1 MEVVDRIHRC
11 KNDEQLYWLTK
22 KLIKE
27 AISETKGLNGYRGL
41 IGTMSEINRK
51 ECDFDPE
58 KKERYSFS
66 VPFWNGYIPLGTK
79 IVYGI
84 ACGKKITFDS
94 NCGYYYYVDD
104 ESYVYDF
111 IKYVKD
117 WDIEDNFDLVSLIN
131 GYSRK
136 LFDNIFN
143 PINRMQMHKL
153 LLKEDY
159 VFYEPIKE
167 HSIKDFYG
175 TGSAQCTEY
184 ALIANN
190 LLSIFKVPVYYCMDE
205 SHAFNIVFDENE
217 ENQYEGYILDYSNC
231 AFAYD
236 ELSNYVGRYP
246 FYEKIDT
253 KKRKYIILPDGSSE
267 EIDFNKTDEEIE
279 EEENFFEDF
288 VNNGKRVYV
297 DDFFVVIINGHM
309 FKAIKDR
316 IRDYGVECNK
326 DENKKV
332 LVKRREKGNI
342 VL

>member
-1 MEVVDRIHRC
+1 MEVVEKIKKC
-11 KNDEQLYWLTK
+11 KDDEQLYWLTK

-27 AISETKGLNGYRGL
+27 ATKESKELNGYRGL
-41 IGTMSEINRK
+41 IGTKSEINRK
-51 ECDFDPE
+51 ECDFDPN

-66 VPFWNGYIPLGTK
+66 VPFWDGYIPLGTK

-84 ACGKKITFDS
+84 ACGKQFTFDS

-104 ESYVYDF
+104 DSYVYDF

-117 WDIEDNFDLVSLIN
+117 WDIEDIFDLVSLIN
-131 GYSRK
+131 GFSRK
-136 LFDNIFN
+136 LFDNYFE
-143 PINRMQMHKL
+143 PKNRVQMHKL

-184 ALIANN
+184 ALIASN
-190 LLSIFKVPVYYCMDE
+190 LLSIFKIPVFYCMDTT
-205 SHAFNIVFDENE
+205 HAFNVVFDETE
-217 ENQYEGYILDYSNC
+217 ENDYEGYILDYSHC

-236 ELSNYVGRYP
+236 ELSKYVGRYP

-253 KKRKYIILPDGSSE
+253 KERKFIILPNDEYKEVQFEKSE
-267 EIDFNKTDEEIE
+267 EQIQKEEHFYE
-279 EEENFFEDF
+279 EF
-288 VNNGKRVYV
+288 VNEGKRVQLN
-297 DDFFVVIINGHM
+297 DFFVVIINGHM
-309 FKAIKDR
+309 FKATKDN
-316 IRDYGVECNK
+316 IRDYGIECNNK
-326 DENKKV
+326 DEKKV
-332 LVKRREKGNI
+332 LVKKREKGSI